1 MHNIKINN
9 IYTDLAIELNTN
21 NNQDIVRNNINGN
34 NYVTI
39 RFNDITDYSESKK
52 VENIMINELNNILK
66 KNKISANSSCFVIGL
81 GNINS
86 TPDSLGPKVIE
97 NIIVTSHLKKMNAL
111 ENGFRE
117 VSTFIPS
124 VTSKTGIETSDL
136 ISSIVKK
143 IKPDFIIVID
153 ALKASKKDN
162 LNKIIQISDAGIN
175 PGSGIGNNRKKIN
188 KKNMKVP
195 VISIGVPTVINI
207 DNLIVCNIDI
217 DSFIEK
223 ISISISNSINRC
235 LHKNVEN
242 L

>member
-66 KNKISANSSCFVIGL
+66 KNKISAHSSCFVIGL

-97 NIIVTSHLKKMNAL
+97 NIIVTSHLKKMN
-111 ENGFRE
+111 
-117 VSTFIPS
+117 
-124 VTSKTGIETSDL
+124 
-136 ISSIVKK
+136 
-143 IKPDFIIVID
+143 
-153 ALKASKKDN
+153 
-162 LNKIIQISDAGIN
+162 
-175 PGSGIGNNRKKIN
+175 
-188 KKNMKVP
+188 
-195 VISIGVPTVINI
+195 
-207 DNLIVCNIDI
+207 VC
-217 DSFIEK
+217 
-223 ISISISNSINRC
+223 
-235 LHKNVEN
+235 
-242 L
+242 

>member
-21 NNQDIVRNNINGN
+21 SNQDIVRNNINGN

-39 RFNDITDYSESKK
+39 RFNDITDYIESKK

-97 NIIVTSHLKKMNAL
+97 N
-111 ENGFRE
+111 
-117 VSTFIPS
+117 
-124 VTSKTGIETSDL
+124 
-136 ISSIVKK
+136 
-143 IKPDFIIVID
+143 IIVID

-217 DSFIEK
+217 DFFIEK